1 MASKVLQFTLL
12 LVVFACLA
20 HACKDEMKAC
30 KKSDQC
36 CSGYC
41 RKFPPMRN
49 GLCFGPPIR
58 TRRDVIDED
67 GVQDSNEDDFI
78 ENDDDDTFDEEMEDN
93 DSTDI
98 LLTTQNPIGKHCARA
113 GTPCNPKSNTCCSKR
128 CVQRR
133 HETISRC
140 ARRRRRCG
148 RTSTANPTS
157 TPTL

>member
-1 MASKVLQFTLL
+1 MASKVLQFTIL
-12 LVVFACLA
+12 LVVFACLT

-41 RKFPPMRN
+41 RRFPPFRN

-67 GVQDSNEDDFI
+67 AVQGFDEDDFI
-78 ENDDDDTFDEEMEDN
+78 ENDEDDIFDEDIEDDD
-93 DSTDI
+93 SLVI
-98 LLTTQNPIGKHCARA
+98 PVTTSNPIGKQCARI
-113 GTPCNPKSNTCCSKR
+113 GTPCNPNSNTCCSGR

-140 ARRRRRCG
+140 ARRRRGCG
-148 RTSTANPTS
+148 RTKTANPTS
-157 TPTL
+157 TPTP